1 MVVQVVLSSSS
12 SSSSSSVNGWN
23 VSVYVDCLVIMA
35 DGQMAALVMAHGP
48 GLGQDAKSGKL
59 VPSLEVLRITS
70 QKCYESPDK
79 NSGFFIRT

>member
-1 MVVQVVLSSSS
+1 M
-12 SSSSSSVNGWN
+12 SVF
-23 VSVYVDCLVIMA
+23 VDCLVIMA

-79 NSGFFIRT
+79 NLCFLLDRGNTTLPEVGFLRMY